1 MANHQKL
8 FSFFAFVFLYC
19 GTGYAQT
26 KGPSIAIQVN
36 ADKADWK
43 YQTGAHA
50 LFTISI
56 QKDGKEMSGVKTH
69 IEAGQERMKPSAV
82 LDTMLNGAVVIDG
95 GTLWEPGFL
104 RCIVT
109 AEIDGK
115 KYRGLATAGFS
126 PERII
131 ATAQTPPDFL
141 HFWQDAIA
149 QARKLPMDSH
159 MNLIKERSEGSI
171 NVYEVSFQNFRGGS
185 RIYGILCVPKKPG
198 HYPALLKVP
207 GAGVRAYKG
216 DTALAEKG
224 VITFEIGIHGIP
236 VTMPNEVYYNLAF
249 GALNDY
255 YFSNL
260 EDRDRYYYKRVY
272 VGCVRAVD
280 FLLTL
285 PQTDTSRVAVY
296 GGSQGGALS
305 IVTAALH
312 EKVRY
317 LVALYP
323 ALSDLTGYFHHR
335 AGGWPHMFSPT
346 QNGTFEK
353 PEMLAT
359 AAYYDV
365 VNFARLLKVPGW
377 FSWGFNDEV
386 CPPTTSYAAY
396 NNISSPKELFITK
409 ETGHWLSP
417 EQNRE
422 SMRWLLKLLEV
433 KQP

>member
-1 MANHQKL
+1 MVLRYKPL
-8 FSFFAFVFLYC
+8 FFFVFGFLLSDPSI
-19 GTGYAQT
+19 AQT
-26 KGPSIAIQVN
+26 KSPSISIQVRP
-36 ADKADWK
+36 DKADWK
-43 YQTGAHA
+43 YNTGEHA
-50 LFTISI
+50 LFTICV
-56 QKDGKEMSGVKTH
+56 QKDGKDINNVKAH
-69 IEAGQERMKPSAV
+69 IEAGQERMAPTVV
-82 LDTMLNGAVVIDG
+82 LDTTMKGTVVIDG

-126 PERII
+126 PESII

-141 HFWQDAIA
+141 SFWQQAIE
-149 QARKLPMDSH
+149 QARKLPMDPQL
-159 MNLIKERSEGSI
+159 NLIKERSKGSI
-171 NVYEVSFQNFRGGS
+171 NVYEVSIQNFRGGS

-207 GAGVRAYKG
+207 GAGVRPYKG

-224 VITFEIGIHGIP
+224 IITFEIGIHGIP
-236 VTMPNEVYYNLAF
+236 VTMPTTVYYNLAF

-255 YFSNL
+255 YFNNL

-280 FLLTL
+280 FLWTL
-285 PQTDTSRVAVY
+285 PQADTSRLAVY

-312 EKVRY
+312 DKIRY

-335 AGGWPHMFSPT
+335 AGGWPHMFAPS
-346 QNGTFEK
+346 QKGTFVK
-353 PEMLAT
+353 PEMLST

-386 CPPTTSYAAY
+386 CPPTTSYAVY
-396 NNISSPKELFITK
+396 NSISSPKEIFITK

-417 EQNRE
+417 LQDAE
-422 SMRWLLKLLEV
+422 STKWLLKRLSGAG
-433 KQP
+433 K